1 MSGVLQL
8 LCASLFMPFLV
19 SPVGLS
25 YLLVNLNVNSHFF
38 DCNKQSRGK
47 SILVE
52 IMQQEGSGT
61 RLWPLHPGGGERQ
74 APETGNA
81 YHGLKQ
87 TSGLGETLFLPVIF
101 WENISFSSQGR
112 VSRWTPD

>member
-1 MSGVLQL
+1 MSGLWLAQLGCLESLLQL

-52 IMQQEGSGT
+52 IMQQEGSG
-61 RLWPLHPGGGERQ
+61 RGERQ

-87 TSGLGETLFLPVIF
+87 KIPV
-101 WENISFSSQGR
+101 G
-112 VSRWTPD
+112 